1 MDYILK
7 ERSDNMTLK
16 DIYSKPLSQI
26 LEQLDMVD
34 LKVHSDTNGNINA
47 IEIKYAVH
55 TDFEKDKS
63 KWR

>member
-1 MDYILK
+1 
-7 ERSDNMTLK
+7 MTLK